1 MIDQYSPQEMKLAH
15 EIASSLNDHD
25 SLALHLQ
32 YVRKYKEEY
41 LRKTLDKVMAIPAFK
56 IKRNRAA
63 LYTYLI
69 SQADAT
75 HGTGY

>member
-1 MIDQYSPQEMKLAH
+1 MTEQYTPQEMKLAH
-15 EIASSLNDHD
+15 EIASTLNDHD

-32 YVRKYKEEY
+32 HVRKYKEEY
-41 LRKTLDKVMAIPAFK
+41 LQKTLAKVMAIPEHK

-69 SQADAT
+69 SQADKS
-75 HGTGY
+75 HGTGH